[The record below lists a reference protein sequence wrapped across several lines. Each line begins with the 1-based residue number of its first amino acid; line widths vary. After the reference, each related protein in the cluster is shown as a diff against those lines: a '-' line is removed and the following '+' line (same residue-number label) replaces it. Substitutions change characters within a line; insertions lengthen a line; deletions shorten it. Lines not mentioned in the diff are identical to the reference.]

1 MIYLLFILN
10 IFIVD
15 SSIIYSKYFYRQIK
29 YIEIE
34 GFRSRINVD
43 LNKRTHGGYDERFP
57 IAREYEEQINDDEI
71 IYQLA
76 ENMMKLERMRILQN
90 KRFSIPLR
98 EKIARDILEK
108 KTSYIFQP
116 FNGGL
121 LDDWDR

>member
-1 MIYLLFILN
+1 MNILMLLWLN
-10 IFIVD
+10 VM
-15 SSIIYSKYFYRQIK
+15 
-29 YIEIE
+29 
-34 GFRSRINVD
+34 VD
-43 LNKRTHGGYDERFP
+43 LKSNKRTHGGYDERFP
-57 IAREYEEQINDDEI
+57 ISREYEEQINDDEI